1 MENTATL
8 HLEMKTPQTSEPMA
22 KAILEQAQ
30 QKMGMI
36 PNMYGL
42 MANAPGL
49 LQAYTQGYEL
59 FRKHSGFT
67 PVEQEVVLLSISFE
81 NGCEYCMAAHSFIA
95 DKQSKVPVEVTEAI
109 RNGAE
114 VPDARLRALSEFT
127 RTLVNKRGRPA
138 KEDVERFRE
147 GGYTEAQILQ
157 IILAIGVKTF
167 SNYANHVCDTPVDA
181 PFAGRSWKRPGAA
194 VRAAV

>member
-49 LQAYTQGYEL
+49 LQAYAQGYEL

-109 RNGAE
+109 RNGTE

-167 SNYANHVCDTPVDA
+167 SNYTNHLCDTSVDA

-194 VRAAV
+194 VRTAV